1 MSANKYDLIV
11 IGSGPGGYV
20 GAIKAAQNGL
30 KVAIVEK
37 RTKGHLGGTCLNV
50 GCIPTKA
57 LLASA
62 KTFDK
67 LKHAD
72 TYGFTTGKIEY
83 DWSKIMGRKDKIVDQ
98 QRKGLQFLMKKLQSC

>member
-1 MSANKYDLIV
+1 MSASKYDLIV

-37 RTKGHLGGTCLNV
+37 EQKAILAACLNV

-67 LKHAD
+67 LKA
-72 TYGFTTGKIEY
+72 
-83 DWSKIMGRKDKIVDQ
+83 
-98 QRKGLQFLMKKLQSC
+98 C

>member
-37 RTKGHLGGTCLNV
+37 KNKRPSWRHMLERWVYTNK
-50 GCIPTKA
+50 
-57 LLASA
+57 SS
-62 KTFDK
+62 FS
-67 LKHAD
+67 
-72 TYGFTTGKIEY
+72 F
-83 DWSKIMGRKDKIVDQ
+83 S
-98 QRKGLQFLMKKLQSC
+98 